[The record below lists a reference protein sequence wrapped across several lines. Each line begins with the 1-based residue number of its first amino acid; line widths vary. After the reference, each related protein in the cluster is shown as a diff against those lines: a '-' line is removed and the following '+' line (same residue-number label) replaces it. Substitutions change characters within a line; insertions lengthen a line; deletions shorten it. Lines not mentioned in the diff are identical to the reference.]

1 MTGIV
6 AVVMVFSIPLVAII
20 TDHFQKQS
28 KYKQKLIQEELE
40 LEKLKHENYL
50 LETEKMR
57 AELELM
63 KLEAPKDERKIL

>member
-1 MTGIV
+1 MTGLV

-28 KYKQKLIQEELE
+28 KYRQKMLQEELE

-63 KLEAPKDERKIL
+63 KLEAPKDETKII

>member
-1 MTGIV
+1 MTGLV

-40 LEKLKHENYL
+40 LERLKHENYL

-63 KLEAPKDERKIL
+63 KLEAPKDERKVL